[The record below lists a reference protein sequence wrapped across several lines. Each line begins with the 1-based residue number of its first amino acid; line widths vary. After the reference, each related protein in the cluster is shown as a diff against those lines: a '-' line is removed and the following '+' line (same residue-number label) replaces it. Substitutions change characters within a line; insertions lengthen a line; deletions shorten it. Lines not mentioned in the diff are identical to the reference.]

1 MGFVAFTL
9 RIAAWGSKRLKAA
22 ARNTPDA
29 TVPAAF
35 KAIGGALIAFGLVA
49 AATGLQWREP
59 VSDFLLAP
67 AWSANLELWLPFWP
81 FEPFLPLFII
91 GLGTLLFT
99 TVESPA
105 DFEKQGR
112 G

>member
-1 MGFVAFTL
+1 V
-9 RIAAWGSKRLKAA
+9 A

-35 KAIGGALIAFGLVA
+35 RAPGGALIAFGLVA
-49 AATGLQWREP
+49 AATGLQWQEP
-59 VSDFLLAP
+59 VSGFLLAP
-67 AWSANLELWLPFWP
+67 GWSANLELWLPFWP

-99 TVESPA
+99 KVSTESGLAEMSP
-105 DFEKQGR
+105 R
-112 G
+112 H